1 MLGDHHSSAIMVQ
14 RKCVTKKYCKSS
26 AVDQLVTD
34 AANCSTKIC
43 GLKVHMKPKIK
54 AEPVEGEHELLKHI
68 VPR

>member
-1 MLGDHHSSAIMVQ
+1 MQ
-14 RKCVTKKYCKSS
+14 KYCY
-26 AVDQLVTD
+26 DHLLTD